1 MKHVIIGNGVAGVT
15 AAESLR
21 RLDPDSRI
29 TLIGDETFPPYCRPM
44 ISLVLEGTIGADKL
58 SIRSRRFYDSLGIEP
73 VLGRRVSGIDVDAQ
87 TVTVAGTETHPY
99 DRLLIA
105 SGADP
110 RPIQAAGLELE
121 NIFFMRTRSQVEAIC
136 KALPETRRA
145 LVLGG
150 GLVGF
155 KAAYGL
161 MRRGIRVTMLI
172 RSGHPLV
179 MQVDETA
186 GGMIAGELQRRG
198 LEVRVDIEAQ
208 AFEGD
213 GRVQFAHLSDGSRL
227 ACELVVIGKG
237 VLPALDFVPQNRIQ
251 VDLGIRV
258 DDHLQTTI
266 PGIFAAGDV
275 AEHIDVAR
283 QRPWVNAIWPEAAAQ
298 GRIAGQNMGGRSVR
312 YPGSLSR
319 NVIRIFDL
327 DVLAGGV
334 VNPPPDAVYR
344 TATFTDQRRRLYRKL
359 VFEGDRLAGLVMV
372 NRIEQGGVLLSA
384 IHGRRPLKVPR
395 DALLDPDFN
404 YSRVLY
410 PHAA

>member
-21 RLDPDSRI
+21 RVDPRARI

-44 ISLVLEGTIGADKL
+44 ISLVLEGSIGPEKL
-58 SIRSRRFYDSLGIEP
+58 PIRSERFYESLDIEP
-73 VLGRRVSGIDVDAQ
+73 VLGRRVTGIDVDDR
-87 TVTVAGTETHPY
+87 TVTVAGT
-99 DRLLIA
+99 A

-110 RPIQAAGLELE
+110 RPIKAEGLDLD
-121 NIFFMRTRSQVEAIC
+121 NIFYMRNQSQVEAMC
-136 KALPETRRA
+136 RVLPDTRRA

-161 MRRGIRVTMLI
+161 MRRGVAVTMLI
-172 RSGHPLV
+172 RSRHPLV
-179 MQVDETA
+179 MQVDEAA
-186 GGMIAGELQRRG
+186 GNMIGGELQRRG
-198 LEVRVDIEAQ
+198 LDVRVDIQVE
-208 AFEGD
+208 AFEGE
-213 GRVQFAHLSDGSRL
+213 GRVRSAHLSDGTRL
-227 ACELVVIGKG
+227 PCELVVIGKG
-237 VLPALDFVPQNRIQ
+237 VLPALDFVPQNRIR

-258 DDHLQTTI
+258 DDHMQTSLR
-266 PGIFAAGDV
+266 GIYAAGDA

-283 QRPWVNAIWPEAAAQ
+283 QRPWVNAIWPEAVAQ
-298 GRIAGQNMGGRSVR
+298 GRIAGQNMGGRPVR

-327 DVLAGGV
+327 DVMAGGV
-334 VNPPPDAVYR
+334 VNPPPDSMYK
-344 TATFTDQRRRLYRKL
+344 TLTFEDRRRRLYRKL
-359 VFEGDRLAGLVMV
+359 VFEGDVPVGLVMI

-384 IHGRRPLKVPR
+384 MHGRMPLKVPR

-404 YSRVLY
+404 YSRVLI
-410 PHAA
+410 PRAA